1 MAAEASGPAFVTKP
15 LSPPAQAQARQGP
28 GGTSCAAWRPEAE
41 LMCMGVSWLERVTG
55 RQKKSDNQEFAAF
68 QGKFFISQN

>member
-1 MAAEASGPAFVTKP
+1 
-15 LSPPAQAQARQGP
+15 
-28 GGTSCAAWRPEAE
+28 
-41 LMCMGVSWLERVTG
+41 MGVSWLERVTG